1 MSMIFLFLL
10 SLLQI
15 IFIFS
20 IPVVTILV
28 LVFIELL
35 LFGSTVDPDDNGI
48 LRTKVQKEKYRQKKL
63 KKRSDHVR

>member
-20 IPVVTILV
+20 ILVVTILV

-63 KKRSDHVR
+63 KKRLLMN